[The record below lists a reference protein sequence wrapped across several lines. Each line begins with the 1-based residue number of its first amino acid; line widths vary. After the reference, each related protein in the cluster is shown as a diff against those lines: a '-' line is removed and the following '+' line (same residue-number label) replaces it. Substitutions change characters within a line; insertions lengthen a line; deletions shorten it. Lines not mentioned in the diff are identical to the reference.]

1 MSEQEQIKLLRKTL
15 KSLMQSADH
24 YVSEGSWLEPL
35 CADLSNAMK
44 VLIVTHPKNQG
55 AKNGTHG

>member
-1 MSEQEQIKLLRKTL
+1 MSDQEQIKLLRKTL

-24 YVSEGSWLEPL
+24 YISEGSWIEPL
-35 CADLSNAMK
+35 CADIANAMH

-55 AKNGTHG
+55 EKK